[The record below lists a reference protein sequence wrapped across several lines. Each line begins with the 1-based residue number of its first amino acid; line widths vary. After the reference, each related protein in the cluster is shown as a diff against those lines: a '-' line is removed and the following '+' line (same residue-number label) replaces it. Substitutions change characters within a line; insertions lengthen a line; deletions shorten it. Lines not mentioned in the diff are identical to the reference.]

1 MMAGRLCIR
10 SLSAA
15 AQLNLGKC
23 VVNEGLIGGEDRA
36 QLELVCSAKLGALL
50 AKPQCMLTSR
60 QSCVLRDELAAYSI
74 FFIKE

>member
-1 MMAGRLCIR
+1 MASRFSIR
-10 SLSAA
+10 SLLAA
-15 AQLNLGKC
+15 AQLNLGNG

-60 QSCVLRDELAAYSI
+60 QSCVLRDELAAQGV
-74 FFIKE
+74 FFV

>member
-1 MMAGRLCIR
+1 MADRFSIR
-10 SLSAA
+10 SFLAA
-15 AQLNLGKC
+15 AQLNLGNG

-74 FFIKE
+74 FFVKE

>member
-1 MMAGRLCIR
+1 MASRFSIR
-10 SLSAA
+10 SLLAA
-15 AQLNLGKC
+15 AQLNLGNG
-23 VVNEGLIGGEDRA
+23 VVNERLIGGEDRA

-74 FFIKE
+74 FFVKE